1 MGSLK
6 KIEYCKMSFITDL
19 IWGPQYTGLSAYLPE
34 PFAAL
39 TSITICYDIGS
50 IILIGILLTLIILT
64 KNGKLGATVKRL
76 VPNVSMGRVPF
87 PNSRIFSW
95 KAKKST
101 PQSAIKKMETAIN
114 PENSQTERKK
124 KRKRKRI
131 TSQTD

>member
-1 MGSLK
+1 
-6 KIEYCKMSFITDL
+6 MSFITDL